1 MSKTHFKK
9 AFNTPYLGS
18 QNLPDYKDINLI
30 IERVELRESKG
41 LKENSKF
48 NIAYFTDVNVKPML
62 LNAGNSK
69 IVSKLADS
77 PYIEDWINIEVTITV
92 KKVKAFGDHHDA
104 LRIREVTRKTSN
116 LPTLNES
123 SKKWD
128 ELVLK
133 VFNGS
138 EREII
143 SKYYNVSDEIWDE
156 IIKKGLEIQKAKLE
170 QEEKLQLEEE
180 QKLIVEQELLDKAKE
195 LENKGKEEK
204 IDKFLDEK

>member
-156 IIKKGLEIQKAKLE
+156 IIKKGLELQKAKLE